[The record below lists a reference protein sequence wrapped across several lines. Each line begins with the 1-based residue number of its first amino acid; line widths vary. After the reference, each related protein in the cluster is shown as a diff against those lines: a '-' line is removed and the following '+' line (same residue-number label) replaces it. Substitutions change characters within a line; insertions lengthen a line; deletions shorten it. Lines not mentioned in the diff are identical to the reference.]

1 MQFLLAMTSGK
12 GNIYIFFCGGGG
24 SFPLG
29 DFVTAEWFFS
39 FPASINKP
47 STNIACM
54 MPTECFFG
62 KDQPANMRTTV
73 AATGM
78 LSPKVYNGTWTFH
91 DMYILVEFQPAAT
104 RGQDEFCLA
113 GRYAYSSQW
122 PVFNPRQIYRPCY
135 IELQDCCSIK
145 LSNKQ
150 G

>member
-78 LSPKVYNGTWTFH
+78 LSPKVYNGTICISLWN
-91 DMYILVEFQPAAT
+91 
-104 RGQDEFCLA
+104 
-113 GRYAYSSQW
+113 SSQLL
-122 PVFNPRQIYRPCY
+122 PEGRMSFA
-135 IELQDCCSIK
+135 
-145 LSNKQ
+145 
-150 G
+150 